1 MGLLDISSVFNN
13 QDSPENLKKLLIMH
27 KKMIGELEQKLV
39 EKSIE
44 TEEVDRFYREQ
55 KKINIDLQKK
65 LTIDTKTGLP
75 NRMKL
80 SQDINDFLDI
90 KKYQEEGLY
99 VSLLIIQLDKNY
111 NVLTK
116 TLRPALVEWVLY
128 KLGMRLNQLADK
140 NGLYHTREDEFI
152 VVLKDIENNDEIVKF
167 AEDVCSLIRETENI
181 SGYHITIGANIGIS
195 SFPENG
201 ITKEQLLTS
210 ADIALE
216 HAKNNRVDYLFFK
229 NEFKQRAVEKLELQN
244 YIIKALE
251 KNAMDEMSNQFE
263 MFYQPIIN
271 AAEGEDGKLVIHD
284 ISAEA
289 LIRWNHPEKGRVSP
303 DRFIPLAEETGIIVL
318 LGNWIMYNVADKIQ
332 EWRKKYGF
340 TIPVSINVSSLQFHE
355 GNLVDFVRRIL
366 DTRDIEPGTIKLEL
380 TETSLMSDPIDASR
394 KLDKLKNSGVQI
406 CIDDFGTGY
415 SSFNYLRQFAI
426 DVLKIDKSFVESVF
440 HNACDQ
446 AIVRAIIT
454 MSREL
459 NFDVVVEGVEDINQF
474 NFLFNEGCS
483 KFQGYLFSKPLSADM
498 FIEYYKNNINTSII
512 S

>member
-1 MGLLDISSVFNN
+1 MGLLDISSVFSN
-13 QDSPENLKKLLIMH
+13 QESPDNLKKQLIMH
-27 KKMIGELEQKLV
+27 KKMISGLEQKLV
-39 EKSIE
+39 EKSQE

-80 SQDINDFLDI
+80 SQDINEYLDI
-90 KKYQEEGLY
+90 RKYQEAGLF
-99 VSLLIIQLDKNY
+99 VSLLIVQLDKNY

-128 KLGMRLNQLADK
+128 KLGMRMNLLADT

-152 VVLKDIENNDEIVKF
+152 FVLKDVESNDEVIKF
-167 AEDVCSLIRETENI
+167 AEEVCSLIRETENI
-181 SGYHITIGANIGIS
+181 SGYHITIGANIGIAT
-195 SFPENG
+195 FPDNG

-210 ADIALE
+210 ADIALD
-216 HAKNNRVDYLFFK
+216 HAKNRRVDYLFFQ
-229 NEFKQRAVEKLELQN
+229 NEFKQRAMEKLELQN

-263 MFYQPIIN
+263 MFYQPIIH
-271 AAEGEDGKLVIHD
+271 AAESENGKLIIKD

-318 LGNWIMYNVADKIQ
+318 LGNWIMYNVADRIT
-332 EWRKKYGF
+332 EWKAKFNY

-366 DTRDIEPGTIKLEL
+366 YTRNIDPGTIKLEL
-380 TETSLMSDPIDASR
+380 TETSLMADPVDASR
-394 KLDKLKNSGVQI
+394 KLDKLKNSGVKI

-426 DVLKIDKSFVESVF
+426 DLLKIDKSFVESVF

-474 NFLFNEGCS
+474 NFLYNEGCS
-483 KFQGYLFSKPLSADM
+483 NFQGYLFSKPLPAEM
-498 FIEYYKNNINTSII
+498 FIDYYKNNINSPII

>member
-1 MGLLDISSVFNN
+1 MGLLDISSVFND
-13 QDSPENLKKLLIMH
+13 QDSPENLKKKLIMH
-27 KKMIGELEQKLV
+27 KKMISELESKLV
-39 EKSIE
+39 EKSLE
-44 TEEVDRFYREQ
+44 TEEFDRFYREQ
-55 KKINIDLQKK
+55 KKLNIDLQKK

-75 NRMKL
+75 NRIKL
-80 SQDINDFLDI
+80 SQDINEYLDI

-128 KLGMRLNQLADK
+128 KLGVRLKQLADT
-140 NGLYHTREDEFI
+140 NAIYHTREDEFI
-152 VVLKDIENNDEIVKF
+152 IVLKNISSMEEIINF
-167 AEDVCSLIRETENI
+167 AESICALVSETENI

-195 SFPENG
+195 TFPENG

-216 HAKNNRVDYLFFK
+216 HAKDRKVDYLFFK
-229 NEFKQRAVEKLELQN
+229 NEFKQRAMEKLELQN

-263 MFYQPIIN
+263 MFYQPIIH
-271 AAEGEDGKLVIHD
+271 ATEGKNGRLLIHD

-318 LGNWIMYNVADKIQ
+318 LGNWIMYNVADRIQ
-332 EWRKKYGF
+332 QWREQHGF
-340 TIPVSINVSSLQFHE
+340 SIPVSINVSSLQFHE

-366 DTRDIEPGTIKLEL
+366 ETRDIEPGIIKLEL
-380 TETSLMSDPIDASR
+380 TETSLMADPVDASR
-394 KLDKLKNSGVQI
+394 KLDKLKNSGVKI

-426 DVLKIDKSFVESVF
+426 DLLKIDKSFVESVF

-483 KFQGYLFSKPLSADM
+483 KFQGYLFSKPLPADM
-498 FIEYYKNNINTSII
+498 FIDYYLNNINSPII